1 MTTPAPP
8 AVLPQR
14 SKTVNTISCLL
25 GVAAAGVGLF
35 YVLAGKARLID
46 IVLIVAGL
54 FVAAAGLYLR
64 VRNTAA

>member
-1 MTTPAPP
+1 
-8 AVLPQR
+8 
-14 SKTVNTISCLL
+14 
-25 GVAAAGVGLF
+25 VAAAGVGLF

-54 FVAAAGLYLR
+54 FVAVAGLYLR